1 MVARYIPDAGDIV
14 WVDFSPTKGH
24 EQRGRR
30 PAVIISIRAY
40 AKVRG
45 LCTVCP
51 ITSQKKGYNNEINI
65 TTEQVIGVALVDQHK
80 TVDVF
85 ARALV
90 KVARVDATTLA
101 EIRARI
107 GVILGII

>member
-1 MVARYIPDAGDIV
+1 MVTRYIPEAGDVV

-30 PAVIISIRAY
+30 PAVVISIRSY
-40 AKVRG
+40 TKIRG

-51 ITSQKKGYNNEINI
+51 ITSQVKGYNNEVAIF
-65 TTEQVIGVALVDQHK
+65 TKQVVGVVLVDQHK

-85 ARALV
+85 ARALT
-90 KVARVDATTLA
+90 KVTRIDVVTLA
-101 EIRARI
+101 DIRNRI
-107 GVILGII
+107 GVILGIT